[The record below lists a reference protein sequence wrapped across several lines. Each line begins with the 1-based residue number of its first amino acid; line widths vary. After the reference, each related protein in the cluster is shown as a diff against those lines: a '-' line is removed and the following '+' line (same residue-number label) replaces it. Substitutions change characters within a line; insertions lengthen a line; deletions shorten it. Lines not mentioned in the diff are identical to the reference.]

1 MIKMD
6 ITKQLDQFSKM
17 HSSMNFI
24 ISKSMN
30 NVAFQKSRKEAQ
42 RHMRKEL
49 EIKNKQFVYLKTFRV
64 KKSHKNNLEVTL
76 FHIKEALKLQQFGGV
91 ENAKSGKMA
100 IPIRKNFAKYAGV
113 SMKKE
118 IPDSLNIN
126 TVMRNAPRN
135 RGQTVYESNG
145 VKPFVGKK
153 GVYIRTSNGLR
164 LLYVFKD
171 KATHTKKL
179 LDFQKVIEKSFN
191 DNFEEELN
199 KNYLKLIRS

>member
-1 MIKMD
+1 MIKID
-6 ITKQLDQFSKM
+6 ITKQLDQFNKM
-17 HSSMNFI
+17 HSSMNFL

-30 NVAFQKSRKEAQ
+30 NVAFQKARKDAQ
-42 RHMRKEL
+42 KHMRKEL
-49 EIKNKQFVYLKTFRV
+49 EIKNKQFVYLKTFHV
-64 KKSHKNNLEVTL
+64 KKSHKDNLEVTL

-126 TVMRNAPRN
+126 TVMKNAPRS
-135 RGQTVYESNG
+135 RSQATYESNG
-145 VKPFVGKK
+145 VKPFIGKK

-171 KATHTKKL
+171 KAKHTKKL

-199 KNYLKLIRS
+199 KNYKKLLRS